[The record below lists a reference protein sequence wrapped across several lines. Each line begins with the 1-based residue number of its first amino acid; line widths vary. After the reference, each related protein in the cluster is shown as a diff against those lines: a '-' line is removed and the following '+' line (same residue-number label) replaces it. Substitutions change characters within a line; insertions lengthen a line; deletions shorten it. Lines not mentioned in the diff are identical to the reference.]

1 MNFVRLNEGLYQ
13 QAGGWEKFSLGESA
27 PGDSQDLLDLLEEAA
42 PRGLPPEEDDD
53 RPGRR
58 AILIQAVRR
67 GKSPGDTQEALSKAG
82 LPQLYSRNLQDASVL
97 FVLKLCPV
105 LKELLDLKGE
115 EGQDFRLALLD
126 KLQTASRDWLASGA
140 AAPAPGDPEWK
151 QWAAAG
157 RLAAAVKADNCRF
170 QDLADYADAV
180 FDSEPDGSLLTRN
193 VTGQVSRNMA
203 QAVEACQKD
212 LRKLEHGSSQAAAD
226 CVLSWWKGFLK
237 DAGPDFTRCQRNAL
251 NYLVRALVR
260 TLDPVIDSLA
270 HLSWELHPQNAK
282 ETFAMRMRRAHT
294 RLNDHPCN
302 GWTYYELLSRLFTG
316 DRDEDALANALKE
329 GMNNSPK
336 KDDSEETAPKPEPT
350 PDAEAAES
358 NQEPAPDA
366 GAAES
371 NQDPIPVAKAAEF
384 KTALKKVR
392 PRYEIPSDLP
402 LALRP
407 LFLFSTPVTRE
418 LYRRDN
424 PNRDALRMARATW
437 ASQPLSRTGLAQL
450 LFLFFGPLEKD
461 TLRETGAFL
470 FRVLKGEADLP
481 REAFLLL
488 MLAAE
493 SVAFS
498 RWPDRETLAQRLN
511 NPGSSLED
519 LLFRCGYGPL
529 DPGCLF
535 DGAVIAV
542 LGCGCEP
549 EARPALLRKT
559 AALSAAAIQAL
570 RTGDCDDMLC
580 KLADD
585 AEDFEGQSGLEKAFE
600 QLEKGRNAALFIY
613 R

>member
-42 PRGLPPEEDDD
+42 PQGLPPEEDN

-260 TLDPVIDSLA
+260 TLDPVMDSLA
-270 HLSWELHPQNAK
+270 HLSWELHPENAK
-282 ETFAMRMRRAHT
+282 ETFPMRMRRAHT

-302 GWTYYELLSRLFTG
+302 GWTYYELLSRLFSG
-316 DRDEDALANALKE
+316 DLDEDALADTLAE
-329 GMNNSPK
+329 GMNKVPK
-336 KDDSEETAPKPEPT
+336 KA
-350 PDAEAAES
+350 PDAEAAGS
-358 NQEPAPDA
+358 KKAPKK
-366 GAAES
+366 ER
-371 NQDPIPVAKAAEF
+371 
-384 KTALKKVR
+384 LK
-392 PRYEIPSDLP
+392 YELPSDLP

>member
-13 QAGGWEKFSLGESA
+13 QAGGWEKFSLGESV
-27 PGDSQDLLDLLEEAA
+27 PDSEGILDLLEEAA

-336 KDDSEETAPKPEPT
+336 KDDSEETAPKPDPT
-350 PDAEAAES
+350 PVAE
-358 NQEPAPDA
+358 
-366 GAAES
+366 
-371 NQDPIPVAKAAEF
+371 AAEF

>member
-193 VTGQVSRNMA
+193 VTGQVSQTMA

-270 HLSWELHPQNAK
+270 HLSWELHPENAK
-282 ETFAMRMRRAHT
+282 ETFPMRMRRAHT

-302 GWTYYELLSRLFTG
+302 GWTYYELLSRLFSG
-316 DRDEDALANALKE
+316 DLDEDALADTLAE
-329 GMNNSPK
+329 GMNKVPK
-336 KDDSEETAPKPEPT
+336 KA
-350 PDAEAAES
+350 PDAEAAGS
-358 NQEPAPDA
+358 KKAPKK
-366 GAAES
+366 ER
-371 NQDPIPVAKAAEF
+371 
-384 KTALKKVR
+384 LK
-392 PRYEIPSDLP
+392 YELPSDLP

-407 LFLFSTPVTRE
+407 LFLFSSPVTKE
-418 LYRRDN
+418 LYRREK
-424 PNRDALRMARATW
+424 PNRDALRMARTSW
-437 ASQPLSRTGLAQL
+437 ASLPLSRTGLAQL

>member
-27 PGDSQDLLDLLEEAA
+27 PDDSQDLLDLLEEAA

-67 GKSPGDTQEALSKAG
+67 GKSPGDPQEALSKAG

-115 EGQDFRLALLD
+115 EGQDFRLALLG

-193 VTGQVSRNMA
+193 ITGQVSQTMA

-316 DRDEDALANALKE
+316 DRDEDALAKALKE

-336 KDDSEETAPKPEPT
+336 KDDSEETAPKPDPT
-350 PDAEAAES
+350 PVAE
-358 NQEPAPDA
+358 
-366 GAAES
+366 
-371 NQDPIPVAKAAEF
+371 AAEF

-450 LFLFFGPLEKD
+450 LFLFFGPLGKD

-519 LLFRCGYGPL
+519 LLFRCGYSPL

>member
-42 PRGLPPEEDDD
+42 PQGLPPEEDD

-316 DRDEDALANALKE
+316 DRDEDALAKALKE

-336 KDDSEETAPKPEPT
+336 KDDSEETAPKPDPT
-350 PDAEAAES
+350 PVAE
-358 NQEPAPDA
+358 
-366 GAAES
+366 
-371 NQDPIPVAKAAEF
+371 AAEF

>member
-27 PGDSQDLLDLLEEAA
+27 PDDSQDLLDLLEEAA

-67 GKSPGDTQEALSKAG
+67 GKSPGDPQEALSKAG

-115 EGQDFRLALLD
+115 EGQDFRLALLG

-193 VTGQVSRNMA
+193 VTGQVSQTMA

-316 DRDEDALANALKE
+316 DRDEDALAKALKE

-336 KDDSEETAPKPEPT
+336 KDDSEETAPKPDPT
-350 PDAEAAES
+350 PVAE
-358 NQEPAPDA
+358 
-366 GAAES
+366 
-371 NQDPIPVAKAAEF
+371 AAEF

-450 LFLFFGPLEKD
+450 LFLFFGPLGKD

-519 LLFRCGYGPL
+519 LLFRCGYSPL